1 MSFLVG
7 GGVGGAKSPSGDSHT
22 NRRHFGVG
30 G

>member
-1 MSFLVG
+1 MSFLV